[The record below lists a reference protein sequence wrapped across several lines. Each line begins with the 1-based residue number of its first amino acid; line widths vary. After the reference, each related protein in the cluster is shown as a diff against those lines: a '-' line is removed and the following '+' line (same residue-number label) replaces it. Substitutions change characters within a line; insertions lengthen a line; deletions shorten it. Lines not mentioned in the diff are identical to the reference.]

1 MKKVLYYF
9 GCSMRLRGR
18 MRDPSRCDVG
28 LWSWEGLETGV
39 REGVFVRP
47 GKPDWADGL

>member
-9 GCSMRLRGR
+9 GCSMRWRGR

-28 LWSWEGLETGV
+28 LWSWEGLETGMQG
-39 REGVFVRP
+39 GVFVRS
-47 GKPDWADGL
+47 GKPD